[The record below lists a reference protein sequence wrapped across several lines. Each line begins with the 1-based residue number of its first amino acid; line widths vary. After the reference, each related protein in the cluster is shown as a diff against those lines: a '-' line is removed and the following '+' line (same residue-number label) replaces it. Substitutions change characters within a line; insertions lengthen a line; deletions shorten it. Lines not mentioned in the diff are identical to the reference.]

1 MPQGGGDNT
10 MLKILEVS
18 IFCLLF
24 GFLSGCASS
33 IVDGGHI
40 CTSSTTISA
49 KAPDAPIDV
58 YFSDKAPT
66 RKTTEAGR
74 VLSRAWVLE
83 KGIDELKKQA
93 RKLGADAVTN
103 VRYER
108 KFSVDY
114 LQDLYF
120 ITGDAVIWQ

>member
-1 MPQGGGDNT
+1 MF
-10 MLKILEVS
+10 KILEVS

-33 IVDGGHI
+33 IVDGEHI
-40 CTSSTTISA
+40 CTSSTALSA

-66 RKTTEAGR
+66 RKTTEVGR
-74 VLSRAWVLE
+74 VLSRAWVIE